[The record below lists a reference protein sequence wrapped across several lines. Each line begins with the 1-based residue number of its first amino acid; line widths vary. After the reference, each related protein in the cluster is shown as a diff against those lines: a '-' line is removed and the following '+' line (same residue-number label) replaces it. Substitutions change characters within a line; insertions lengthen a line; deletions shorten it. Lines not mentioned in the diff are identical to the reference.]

1 MASAPE
7 TLYARDGDAHLAYQ
21 VVGGAD
27 SAGGV
32 GDTGPD
38 LLFVPTATFPID
50 LLWDEPTV
58 AGHLRQLASFS
69 RLILTDLLGTGSSD
83 AVPIKDRPAM
93 QSWADGLVAVLD
105 AVGSESASVFGMSES
120 GLPVLLLAASHPH
133 RVRSLVLSNP
143 FARYVRGPDQP
154 FGMPESTLT
163 KYLDAA
169 ERAVGSGALVDQL
182 APSWSGDVVKRRWW
196 GRAERLAGGP
206 AHFRAILELFLHTD
220 VRPTLA
226 SIQAP
231 TLLLHR
237 RGDRHVRR
245 DHAVD
250 MAARIAHARRVELDG
265 EDNAWFAG
273 DADRVVDEI
282 ESFVTGG
289 RAAAQSNR
297 VLSTVLFTDV
307 VGSTE
312 LAAALGDEA
321 WTAMLAAHDR
331 IVERE
336 VTGARGAV
344 VKFTGDGALATFDGP
359 ARAISCARAIHEG
372 VAELGLRIRAGLHT
386 GEVEVTDGDVHGIAV
401 HIAARIMAL
410 AGPGEVLVSGV
421 VPPLV
426 LGSRIAFSDRGHH
439 ELRGVPQRWPV
450 FAVRD

>member
-1 MASAPE
+1 MLEPMASIPE

-21 VVGGAD
+21 VA
-27 SAGGV
+27 

-58 AGHLRQLASFS
+58 AGHLHHLASFS

-83 AVPIKDRPAM
+83 AVPIDHRPAM

-105 AVGSESASVFGMSES
+105 AVGSESATVFGMSES

-133 RVRSLVLSNP
+133 RVRSVVVSNP

-154 FGMPESTLT
+154 FGMPEPVLAR
-163 KYLDAA
+163 YLETA
-169 ERAVGSGALVDQL
+169 ERAVGSGALMDQL
-182 APSWSGDVVKRRWW
+182 APSWSGDAAKRRWW
-196 GRAERLAGGP
+196 ARAERLAGGP
-206 AHFRAILELFLHTD
+206 AHFRAVLDLFLRTD
-220 VRPTLA
+220 IRPALA

-237 RGDRHVRR
+237 SGDRHVHR
-245 DHAVD
+245 DHAVH
-250 MAARIAHARRVELDG
+250 MAGRIADARRVELDG
-265 EDNAWFAG
+265 DDNAWFAG
-273 DADRVVDEI
+273 DAGRVLE
-282 ESFVTGG
+282 ETETFVTGG
-289 RAAAQSNR
+289 RAVPQSNR
-297 VLSTVLFTDV
+297 VLSTVLFTDI

-312 LAAALGDEA
+312 LAAALGDTP

-331 IVERE
+331 VVERT
-336 VTGARGAV
+336 VTAARGAV

-359 ARAISCARAIHEG
+359 ARAINCARAIREG
-372 VAELGLRIRAGLHT
+372 VAELGLTIRAGLHT
-386 GEVEVTDGDVHGIAV
+386 GEVEMTDGDVHGIAV
-401 HIAARIMAL
+401 HIAARIMGL
-410 AGPGEVLVSGV
+410 AAPGEVLVSGV

-426 LGSRIAFSDRGHH
+426 LGSRFAFADRGHH